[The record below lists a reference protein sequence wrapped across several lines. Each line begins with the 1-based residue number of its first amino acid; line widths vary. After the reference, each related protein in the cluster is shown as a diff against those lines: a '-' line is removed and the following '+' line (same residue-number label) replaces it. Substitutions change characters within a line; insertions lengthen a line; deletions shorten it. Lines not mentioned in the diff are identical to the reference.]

1 MRRLLLAMLGSL
13 ALFSCAAGRVRAEA
27 ALALQCPEADV
38 TVVEKKPGTWLG
50 SGCDKT
56 TMCSLS
62 SSEGSEPSC
71 VTGIPNETP
80 AKK

>member
-1 MRRLLLAMLGSL
+1 MGRLLLAT
-13 ALFSCAAGRVRAEA
+13 LFSLSLSGCAAGRVRAEA

-62 SSEGSEPSC
+62 SSHNSEPSC
-71 VTGIPNETP
+71 VTGIPNEAP